1 MIVTATEFKT
11 RAGKYLELVDKEEI
25 IITRNGKE
33 VAKLIPIRTHG
44 TTPNADF
51 LYGLLSNYK
60 NKNITV
66 EQIRDERIKE
76 KHANID

>member
-1 MIVTATEFKT
+1 MIISATEFKT
-11 RAGKYLELVDKEEI
+11 RAGKYLEIVDKEDI

-33 VAKLIPIRTHG
+33 VAKLVPIKKQG

-51 LYGLLSNYK
+51 LYGLLSDYE
-60 NKNITV
+60 NKNITI

-76 KHANID
+76 KHGNID